1 MASLHYNMTN
11 TYAPEGG
18 LKTPEVT
25 RAPFR
30 PRETL
35 NAVTGLV
42 QELDATLAQQNFET
56 KAQRRLTLK
65 SGATA
70 PCIKPTSRTHS

>member
-1 MASLHYNMTN
+1 MTN

-42 QELDATLAQQNFET
+42 QELEATLAQQNFET
-56 KAQRRLTLK
+56 KAPVQALYVER
-65 SGATA
+65 GATA
-70 PCIKPTSRTHS
+70 TCIKPNIENALVVG